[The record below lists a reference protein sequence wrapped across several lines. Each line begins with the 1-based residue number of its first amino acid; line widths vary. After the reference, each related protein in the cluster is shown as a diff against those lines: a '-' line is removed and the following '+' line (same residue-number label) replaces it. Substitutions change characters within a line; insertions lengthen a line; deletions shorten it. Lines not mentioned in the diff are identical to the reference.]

1 MAGNRRQASRAW
13 IIILI
18 IAVLTILPII
28 LNQVGVLGVDSYFQ
42 YNRIYEA
49 EMPLDT
55 YRFSF

>member
-1 MAGNRRQASRAW
+1 MVGNRRQASRAW

-42 YNRIYEA
+42 YNRIYEGK
-49 EMPLDT
+49 LQV
-55 YRFSF
+55 